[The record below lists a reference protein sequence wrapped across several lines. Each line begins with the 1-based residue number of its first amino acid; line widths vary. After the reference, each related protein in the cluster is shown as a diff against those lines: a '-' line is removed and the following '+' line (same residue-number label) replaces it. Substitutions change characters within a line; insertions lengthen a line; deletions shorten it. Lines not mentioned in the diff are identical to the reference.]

1 MQVVKSLAN
10 PAFALLWSGQT
21 ISRLGDNFYTVALA
35 WWVLEKTGSAAAMG
49 LVLICS
55 NIPDRLG
62 RVASIDALGSFALLP
77 VGYGLAGIAADQFG
91 APVVFLLGGIIS
103 SVVIALGL
111 LHPAIRSID

>member
-21 ISRLGDNFYTVALA
+21 ISHLGDNFYTVALA

-55 NIPDRLG
+55 NIPM
-62 RVASIDALGSFALLP
+62 LL
-77 VGYGLAGIAADQFG
+77 LL
-91 APVVFLLGGIIS
+91 LLGG
-103 SVVIALGL
+103 VVVDRFPRIYLMLASDLVRGVVVGLVAFLAFTQQLEVWHVLVMSALFG
-111 LHPAIRSID
+111 R